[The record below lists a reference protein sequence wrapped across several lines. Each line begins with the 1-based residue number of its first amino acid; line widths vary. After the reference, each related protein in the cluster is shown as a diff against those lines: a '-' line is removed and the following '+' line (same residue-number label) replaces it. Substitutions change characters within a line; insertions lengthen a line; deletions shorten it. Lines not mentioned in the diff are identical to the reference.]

1 MRKVWLLMFC
11 VLSLCGCVTA
21 NFERKLGESSTPKE
35 RSDLNLATGTET
47 ARLILEARPP
57 SEQLM
62 VNRYEFYIDDHGPYE
77 VSKHSDTDITLD
89 AGKHVLRVGAVGF
102 GKQSRYEF
110 SLTQSEWLRLEYV
123 GPYWMWSSGKVS
135 RK

>member
-1 MRKVWLLMFC
+1 MKQSLLAIFC
-11 VLSLCGCVTA
+11 AVFLCGCVTA
-21 NFERKLGESSTPKE
+21 SFERKLGESSTPKD
-35 RSDLNLATGTET
+35 RSELNLVKSTET

-62 VNRYEFYIDDHGPYE
+62 IHNYEFYIDDQGPYE

-89 AGKHVLRVGAVGF
+89 AGKHVLQIGAKGF

-123 GPYWMWSSGKVS
+123 GPYWMWSSGKIS
-135 RK
+135 KK